1 MTPERCSMSCLNPF
15 GRTHLTLP
23 HTRIAEIEADVRMR
37 NEDKTQVKKKKKKG
51 ILLQYKDNYG
61 KILDGNLTF
70 ILYLCL
76 YIHCVEA

>member
-37 NEDKTQVKKKKKKG
+37 NEDKTQVKKKKKG
-51 ILLQYKDNYG
+51 ILLQYKDNHG
-61 KILDGNLTF
+61 KILDGTESD
-70 ILYLCL
+70 LYPLSVSL
-76 YIHCVEA
+76 HSLR

>member
-37 NEDKTQVKKKKKKG
+37 NEDKTQVKKKKKKAYRYS
-51 ILLQYKDNYG
+51 IKTTMEKY
-61 KILDGNLTF
+61 
-70 ILYLCL
+70 
-76 YIHCVEA
+76 